1 MYVFIHGTL
10 KQNEPNSYYISQ
22 PENGRSM
29 IVGKGSTVKKY
40 PLVVASRYNIPFLLD
55 AAGKGHVSLK
65 NIHAYFW
72 KHILEFFWKLFF
84 NEYFLFL

>member
-10 KQNEPNSYYISQ
+10 KQNEPNSYYMAQ

-29 IVGKGSTVKKY
+29 FVGKGNTAKKY

-55 AAGKGHVSLK
+55 AAGKGHVSK
-65 NIHAYFW
+65 IHF
-72 KHILEFFWKLFF
+72 LEIMLDFFGNFF
-84 NEYFLFL
+84 L